1 MLNANEMLQKGIKQ
15 VKAAGITPGSINPN
29 VVINNRAKNIFGK
42 CSRVVGPYDYQI
54 ELNSELL
61 KTTQKKA
68 MNTMVH
74 EILHTV
80 EGCMNHGAKWTR
92 LAGVMNEK
100 NGYNIS
106 RNSSHEQLGI
116 KRPKAKYEINCA
128 NESCDLK
135 VVRYKKSKIV
145 THIHLYRCPHCS
157 SDLKL
162 KGAKKAPSRKLP
174 VAQ

>member
-29 VVINNRAKNIFGK
+29 VVINNRAKTIFGR
-42 CSRVVGPYDYQI
+42 CIRVVGPYDYQI

-80 EGCMNHGAKWTR
+80 DGCMNHGPKWTR
-92 LAGVMNEK
+92 LAGVMNSK

-106 RNSSHEQLGI
+106 RNSTYEQLGI
-116 KRPKAKYEINCA
+116 KTPKAKYEVLCKNENC
-128 NESCDLK
+128 DMK
-135 VVRYKKSKIV
+135 VSRHKKSKLI
-145 THIHLYRCPHCS
+145 THLHHYRCPKCG

-162 KGAKKAPSRKLP
+162 KGAKKTAVRKRP
-174 VAQ
+174 VA